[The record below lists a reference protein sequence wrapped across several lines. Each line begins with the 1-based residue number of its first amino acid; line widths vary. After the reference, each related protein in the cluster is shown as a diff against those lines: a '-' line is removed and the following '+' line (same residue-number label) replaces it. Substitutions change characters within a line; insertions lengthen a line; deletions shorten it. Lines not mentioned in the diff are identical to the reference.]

1 LPGKAA
7 PGAVRYATG
16 MAAHAPGELTLDC
29 GEAIRTRAA
38 QAARLDPLDPAV
50 LRLLFT
56 VRVRAN
62 DALKAFIDRTGM
74 TYRAADG
81 PLADHYRLEADP
93 AYQALRDRCR
103 AEGKADGV
111 DLAML
116 DPRCRSVLQ
125 DEAIEDVLDSLAL
138 PGQAAPGT
146 VRYATGMAAHAPG
159 ELTLDCGEAIRT
171 RAAQA
176 ARLDPLD
183 PAVLRLLFTVRVRA
197 NDALKAFI
205 DRTGM
210 TYRAADGPLADHY
223 RLEADDDGLLHIRY
237 RLLAGGRYAGR
248 FDVGRLTARLAAA
261 LAARPDLAREKGQPD
276 EAPPP
281 AVFRPDGT
289 DGDDELRRQ
298 LRILTPEGASLKLP
312 IQALSRLP
320 DIRRAVEQAGGV
332 YRPRRQQ
339 FDFPDDIAAAD
350 VLARLLALAS

>member
-1 LPGKAA
+1 MTRKPSQRRADTPQLGLPFVQQGPAHDLAHYIGICTVFASYHKRWPTKAST
-7 PGAVRYATG
+7 R
-16 MAAHAPGELTLDC
+16 
-29 GEAIRTRAA
+29 EAFRAA
-38 QAARLDPLDPAV
+38 RILGYDG
-50 LRLLFT
+50 R
-56 VRVRAN
+56 R
-62 DALKAFIDRTGM
+62 IDRELRYPG
-74 TYRAADG
+74 RE
-81 PLADHYRLEADP
+81 LEADP

-298 LRILTPEGASLKLP
+298 LRMLTPEGASLKLP

-339 FDFPDDIAAAD
+339 FDFAGDIAAAD